1 VPGSVIDGAR
11 SALQRAEIGLQQ
23 ARQALADRVLRAPF
37 GGVAGLPQVHAG
49 DRVTPDTV
57 IATLDD
63 RRRVEVAFDLPEA
76 YLARVRE
83 GHPVRATSV
92 AHAGREFEGRVTQL
106 DSRVSEQTRA
116 LRVRAE
122 LPNPDDLLRPGQS
135 FRVRL
140 SLPGAAHIQVP
151 ELALQWGRDGAHVWV
166 VRDGQALQVPVRLVR
181 RLDGSVLVDGALQPG
196 EPVVVEGVQ
205 RLRPG
210 RAVSVLE
217 PAS

>member
-1 VPGSVIDGAR
+1 
-11 SALQRAEIGLQQ
+11 
-23 ARQALADRVLRAPF
+23 
-37 GGVAGLPQVHAG
+37 
-49 DRVTPDTV
+49 
-57 IATLDD
+57 
-63 RRRVEVAFDLPEA
+63 
-76 YLARVRE
+76 
-83 GHPVRATSV
+83 
-92 AHAGREFEGRVTQL
+92 
-106 DSRVSEQTRA
+106 
-116 LRVRAE
+116 
-122 LPNPDDLLRPGQS
+122 
-135 FRVRL
+135 
-140 SLPGAAHIQVP
+140 VP